1 MMLAEIHEDLKK
13 RMSAGLDALRKEFT
27 GLRTGRANPA
37 LLEHVKVDAYGSLM
51 PISQVGIVSVPEARL
66 LTVQVW
72 DKGMVK
78 LVEKA
83 IRDANLGVN
92 PVADGQTVR
101 VMLPEMTSERR
112 AELVKVA
119 AKYAEGARVAIRNV
133 RRDGMEQVKKHQ
145 KAKEISEDE
154 ERKAGEDIQKLT
166 DDMIKKIDEILS
178 EKEKEILHV

>member
-1 MMLAEIHEDLKK
+1 
-13 RMSAGLDALRKEFT
+13 
-27 GLRTGRANPA
+27 
-37 LLEHVKVDAYGSLM
+37 
-51 PISQVGIVSVPEARL
+51 VPEARL

-92 PVADGQTVR
+92 PVADGQVVR

-166 DDMIKKIDEILS
+166 DEMIKKIEEILS
-178 EKEKEILHV
+178 DKEKEILHV

>member
-1 MMLAEIHEDLKK
+1 MLAEIHEDLKK
-13 RMSAGLDALRKEFT
+13 RMNAGLDSLRKEYT

-51 PISQVGIVSVPEARL
+51 PISQVGTVSVPEARL

-92 PVADGQTVR
+92 PVADAQIVR

-166 DDMIKKIDEILS
+166 DEMIKKIDEILS
-178 EKEKEILHV
+178 DKEKEILHV

>member
-1 MMLAEIHEDLKK
+1 MLAEIHEDLKK
-13 RMSAGLDALRKEFT
+13 RMNAGLDSLRKEFT

-51 PISQVGIVSVPEARL
+51 PISQVGTVSVPEARL

-92 PVADGQTVR
+92 PVADGQVVR

-166 DDMIKKIDEILS
+166 DEMIKKIEEILS
-178 EKEKEILHV
+178 DKEKEILHV

>member
-1 MMLAEIHEDLKK
+1 MLAEIHEDLKK
-13 RMSAGLDALRKEFT
+13 RMNAGLDSLRKEYT

-51 PISQVGIVSVPEARL
+51 PISQVGTVSVPEARL

-92 PVADGQTVR
+92 PVADGQIVR

-112 AELVKVA
+112 AELVKLA

-166 DDMIKKIDEILS
+166 DEMIKKIDEILS
-178 EKEKEILHV
+178 DKEKEILHV

>member
-1 MMLAEIHEDLKK
+1 MLAEIHEDLKK
-13 RMSAGLDALRKEFT
+13 RMNAGLDSLRKEFT

-51 PISQVGIVSVPEARL
+51 PISQVGTVSVPEARL

-92 PVADGQTVR
+92 PVADGQVVR

-154 ERKAGEDIQKLT
+154 ERKAGEDIQQLT
-166 DDMIKKIDEILS
+166 DEMIKKIEEILS
-178 EKEKEILHV
+178 DKEKEILHV

>member
-1 MMLAEIHEDLKK
+1 
-13 RMSAGLDALRKEFT
+13 
-27 GLRTGRANPA
+27 
-37 LLEHVKVDAYGSLM
+37 
-51 PISQVGIVSVPEARL
+51 VPEARL

-92 PVADGQTVR
+92 PVADGQIVR

-166 DDMIKKIDEILS
+166 DEMIKKIDEILS
-178 EKEKEILHV
+178 DKEKEILHV

>member
-1 MMLAEIHEDLKK
+1 MLAEIHEDLKK
-13 RMSAGLDALRKEFT
+13 RMNAGLDSLRKEYT

-51 PISQVGIVSVPEARL
+51 PISQVGTVSVPEARL

-92 PVADGQTVR
+92 PVADGQIVR

-166 DDMIKKIDEILS
+166 DEMIKKIDEILS
-178 EKEKEILHV
+178 DKEKEILHV

>member
-1 MMLAEIHEDLKK
+1 MLAEIHEDLKK
-13 RMSAGLDALRKEFT
+13 RMNAGLDSLRKEFT

-51 PISQVGIVSVPEARL
+51 PISQVGTVSVPEARL

-92 PVADGQTVR
+92 PVADGQVVR

-166 DDMIKKIDEILS
+166 DEMIKKIDEILS
-178 EKEKEILHV
+178 DKEKEILHV